1 MRKLPEELK
10 AILAEVDQEIAP
22 RLREI
27 DDQVVYNQG
36 KVLKAFVDHQVAE
49 ADLKGTNGYGMTIS
63 AETSW
68 KLSMPR
74 FSILKTPWCGLSSF
88 PAPTPWQWR

>member
-49 ADLKGTNGYGMTIS
+49 ADLKGTNGYGDDDIGR
-63 AETSW
+63 E
-68 KLSMPR
+68 KLEAIYAQVFLTEDALVRP
-74 FSILKTPWCGLSSF
+74 
-88 PAPTPWQWR
+88 

>member
-10 AILAEVDQEIAP
+10 AILA
-22 RLREI
+22 EI

-49 ADLKGTNGYGMTIS
+49 ADLKGTNGYGDDDIG
-63 AETSW
+63 
-68 KLSMPR
+68 R
-74 FSILKTPWCGLSSF
+74 
-88 PAPTPWQWR
+88 